1 MTKKFVRTI
10 VSTAAAL
17 ALTITAAVSVFAEQA
32 GEEPRTC
39 CGGGAAVTGQLS
51 DAGFAAQLYNADNGL
66 PTSDANAI
74 LASSDGFIWIGGYSG
89 LIRYDGS
96 SFERQDSSGGITN
109 ANTVFEDSRH
119 RLWVG
124 TNDNGIVVKDRDSET
139 NFNYT
144 SGLRSSSIRAIT
156 EDGSG
161 NIVVGTTQGM
171 FYVDSDLNFHELND
185 PQLDNLYILGLVSDT
200 DGSIYGN
207 ARNGAFFRIK
217 DLRLTDY
224 YNSSDL
230 GIDYVSTI
238 FPDPEKTGSVYLGT
252 ELGRVCRGSYDD
264 NFRDLTTKT
273 IHYDKRTFVTDDD
286 GNIVSVTNE
295 TAELTD
301 AVNCIGYAS
310 GRIWVVTD
318 KMIFYTDENGEFV
331 ELENIPM
338 TSEIECMDE
347 DYEGNLWFAS
357 SRQGIMKIVENKF
370 TDVTAQSA
378 LENTVVNTT
387 CLHNGLLYIGTDS
400 GLELTDC
407 NGHKVENDITDYF
420 GNTRIR
426 CITEDKSGNLWFSTY
441 SNDMGLVC
449 VTADGKT
456 VQYTEKNGLLSNKTR
471 CTVIA
476 PDGKVLE
483 ATNGGLV
490 VIENGKIEK
499 CIGAESGLSNT
510 VILTAEVTDDGRYY
524 LGTDGN
530 GIYVIDG
537 NKISRIGRE
546 DGLTSDIILR
556 IKKDP
561 ERGVYWIITS
571 NSIEYIKDD
580 EIHKVSGGFPYTNNY
595 DIFFDRSD
603 NVWVLSSNGLYV
615 VNAHDLIEKENFD
628 YHYYGVSDGLPSV
641 PTGNSFSYLDENG
654 DLYISGRTGVS
665 RVNIDKYFDQTHD
678 IKFSVPYIEAN
689 DIKYYPDQ
697 QGNVTLPSSANTI
710 TIYGYALTYS
720 MHDPEI
726 EYCLVGADETPVR
739 VSKSDMKPVR
749 YTNLAGGSYEFRLSM
764 INNSTH
770 DIQQTMTLNI
780 VKVKAFYEEIW
791 FYVVCII
798 IGLAII
804 AVIVTTYVG
813 YKTKAFLEKERENK
827 IIIRDMCEAFAKTID
842 AKDNYTNG
850 HSKRVAYYTTM
861 LTRELGYDEDTI
873 EKYHN
878 IALLHDIGK
887 IGVPMEVLNKPG
899 KLTDE
904 EFAIIKSHTTIG
916 YNVLKDIS
924 IMPELATGAGLHHE
938 RPDGKGY
945 PNGLSGDEIPR
956 VAQIIA
962 VADTFDAMYS
972 NRPYRKR
979 MNFEKV
985 CSIISEVSG
994 TQLESDVVDAFM
1006 RLVEKGEF
1014 RAPND
1019 NGGGSMEDINNIH
1032 KSFENKPEEAQ
1043 SQENEKKPEASD
1055 EKDTPKPDAPD
1066 EKDAPKEEK
1075 TEQ

>member
-1 MTKKFVRTI
+1 MTKKLIRT
-10 VSTAAAL
+10 VLSAAAAL
-17 ALTITAAVSVFAEQA
+17 ALTITAAASVFAESG
-32 GEEPRTC
+32 GENTEPVSEETRTC
-39 CGGGAAVTGQLS
+39 CGGGAAVTGQLN
-51 DAGFAAQLYNADNGL
+51 DTGFAAQLYNADNGL
-66 PTSDANAI
+66 PTSDANVI
-74 LASSDGFIWIGGYSG
+74 LAASDGFIWIGGYSG

-109 ANTVFEDSRH
+109 ANTVFEDSKC

-124 TNDNGIVVKDRDSET
+124 TNDNGIVVRDRESEK
-139 NFNYT
+139 NFDYT

-156 EDGSG
+156 EDGNG
-161 NIVVGTTQGM
+161 NIIVGTTQGM
-171 FYVDSDLNFHELND
+171 CYIDSDLTLHELND
-185 PQLDNLYILGLVSDT
+185 PQLDNLYILDLAADK
-200 DGSIYGN
+200 DGSVYGN

-230 GIDYVSTI
+230 GIDDVTTI
-238 FPDPEKTGSVYLGT
+238 FPDPQKTGSVYLGT
-252 ELGRVCRGSYDD
+252 ESGRVCHGSFDD
-264 NFRDLTTKT
+264 NFLSLESEP
-273 IHYDKRTFVTDDD
+273 IYYEKRAVITNSD
-286 GNIVSVTNE
+286 GNDAGVTTE
-295 TAELTD
+295 KAELVD

-310 GRIWVVTD
+310 GRIWVVTN
-318 KMIFYTDENGEFV
+318 KMIFYTDENGKFV
-331 ELENIPM
+331 QLENIPM
-338 TSEIECMDE
+338 TSEIDSMDE

-370 TDVTAQSA
+370 TDVTAFA
-378 LENTVVNTT
+378 DLENTVVNTT
-387 CLHNGLLYIGTDS
+387 CLHNGMLYIGTDS
-400 GLELTDC
+400 GLQITDSE
-407 NGHKVENDITDYF
+407 GYSVKNDITDYF

-456 VQYTEKNGLLSNKTR
+456 VSYTENDGLLSNKTR

-490 VIENGKIEK
+490 VIDNGKIEK

-510 VILTAEVTDDGRYY
+510 VMLTAEVTDDGRYY

-537 NKISRIGRE
+537 NKISRLGRE

-556 IKKDP
+556 IKKDT

-571 NSIEYIKDD
+571 NSLEYIKDD
-580 EIHKVSGGFPYTNNY
+580 RIYKVSGSFPYTNNY

-603 NVWVLSSNGLYV
+603 NVWVLSSNGIYV
-615 VNAHDLIEKENFD
+615 VNAHDLIEKESFD
-628 YHYYGVSDGLPSV
+628 YLYYGVADGLPSV
-641 PTGNSFSYLDENG
+641 PTGNSFSYLSENG

-665 RVNIDKYFDQTHD
+665 RVNIDRYFDKTHD

-689 DIKYYPDQ
+689 DEKYYPD
-697 QGNVTLPSSANTI
+697 GNGRVTLPSSAHTI

-720 MHDPEI
+720 MHDPQI
-726 EYCLVGADETPVR
+726 EYCLEGADESPV
-739 VSKSDMKPVR
+739 SLNKSEMKPVR
-749 YTNLAGGSYEFRLSM
+749 YTNLAGGEYEFRLAM

-770 DIQQTMTLNI
+770 DVQQSMSIKI
-780 VKVKAFYEEIW
+780 VKVRAFYEQIW
-791 FYVVCII
+791 FYVVCV
-798 IGLAII
+798 LA
-804 AVIVTTYVG
+804 AALIVEEIVRNYIRH
-813 YKTKAFLEKERENK
+813 KTNAFLEKERENK

-850 HSKRVAYYTTM
+850 HSKRVAHYTTM
-861 LTRELGYDEDTI
+861 LTKELGYDEDTI

-945 PNGLSGDEIPR
+945 PNGLKGDEIPR

-985 CSIISEVSG
+985 VSIINEVSG

-1006 RLVEKGEF
+1006 RLVDKGEF

-1019 NGGGSMEDINNIH
+1019 TGGGSMEDINNIH
-1032 KSFENKPEEAQ
+1032 KSFE
-1043 SQENEKKPEASD
+1043 KKAEDEQKSGTAD
-1055 EKDTPKPDAPD
+1055 EKDTT
-1066 EKDAPKEEK
+1066 EK
-1075 TEQ
+1075 